1 MNVEKL
7 RSSASWLAIRDR
19 FYETL
24 DGETCIREISE
35 LVERQVRKVLGD
47 AGYGPSSAA
56 GQAPSRVAVFA
67 SGGFGRAE
75 LYPFS
80 DIDLVFVHSPDASPE
95 TLQAA
100 VRPVTQALWDFG
112 LEPSHSVRSMREVAQ
127 FQAGNT
133 ELYLSLLDARPLAG
147 AAGLQLDFEK
157 ARAQLLREKRDRIAA
172 RLFDLIDAR
181 RHTFQHTIYHL
192 EPDIKDGPGGLRDLN
207 SIRWLSLLKQ
217 ESPFWSEP
225 GRWLTFER
233 EANAHFAAI
242 RCFLH
247 FEELRNQNQLRFDPQ
262 EEWLELLARHGR
274 DASRWTQEHYRF
286 ARAIFREL
294 ERWTERF
301 NSSTSA
307 LMTGIERW
315 RNRLGNA
322 EFTVSRNRIYAR
334 NAAGLELDESR
345 IWNLFTFV
353 GRHGLELGGDT
364 LDRVERFLAQPD
376 LTLGSYASVRDAL
389 WTVLET
395 PYANIAV
402 RAMERTGF
410 LAFLFPEWNDID
422 SLPVRDYYHR
432 YTVDEHTLVC
442 IDALCE
448 LTRGQEGL
456 DLRMLDL
463 AEQTQSQALVI
474 LALVFHDIG
483 KKDGVEGHAE
493 RSRALAAKALERIG
507 VEAREADAVLALIEH
522 HLLLSSVMRSRDLSD
537 PGTGREIAHTID
549 SLPLLRCLTLLTYCD
564 IRGVFPGA
572 LTPWR
577 MDQLWSAYRVAQIP
591 LEDQVALE
599 RIGPD
604 GDFTEE
610 QRAFLEG
617 FSTRYLRI
625 FLPSQIREQHELYL
639 AKLRD
644 EPAVRLRPR
653 ERAFELIAVATDGPG
668 LFAEA
673 TGVLAGMGQN
683 ILLADAFRNA
693 QDVAVLR
700 FQFEDPSR
708 SLTLNPTDRDA
719 LVRRMDRVLRQGEKA
734 AEVAPRRGI
743 VRSPRGSRRMEP
755 YAYARNGVSP
765 TFTMVE
771 IGAPDRQGLL
781 YDIARTVAEQGVSL
795 DVLII
800 ETRAHR
806 AFDTLYVQKNGA
818 ELNEAEQAE
827 LIAALHQVLGAGMPQ
842 RF

>member
-1 MNVEKL
+1 MTNVEKL
-7 RSSASWLAIRDR
+7 RSSPAWLAIRDR

-35 LVERQVRKVLGD
+35 LVEGRVLKVL
-47 AGYGPSSAA
+47 AGAGEERSSLA
-56 GQAPSRVAVFA
+56 GRDSSRVALFA
-67 SGGFGRAE
+67 CGGFGRSE

-80 DIDLVFVHSPDASPE
+80 DIDLVFVHSNDAGPE
-95 TLQAA
+95 ALKAA
-100 VRPVTQALWDFG
+100 IRPVTQALWDLG
-112 LEPSHSVRSMREVAQ
+112 VEPSHSARSVREVAQ

-147 AAGLQLDFEK
+147 DASLLLQFEK
-157 ARAQLLREKRDRIAA
+157 ARAQLLREKRDRIAG

-181 RHTFQHTIYHL
+181 WHAFQHTIHHL
-192 EPDIKDGPGGLRDLN
+192 EPDIKDGPGGLRDLH

-217 ESPFWSEP
+217 ESPFWNEP
-225 GRWLTFER
+225 GRWLRFER
-233 EANAHFAAI
+233 EAAAHFSAI

-247 FEELRNQNQLRFDPQ
+247 FEEQRNQNQLRFDPQ

-274 DASRWTQEHYRF
+274 DASRWARKHYRF
-286 ARAIFREL
+286 ARTAYREI
-294 ERWTERF
+294 ERWEERF

-315 RNRLGNA
+315 RNRLGNSD
-322 EFTVSRNRIYAR
+322 FSVSRNRVYAR
-334 NAAGLELDESR
+334 NAAGLEHDEARVWS
-345 IWNLFTFV
+345 LFAFA

-364 LDRVERFLAQPD
+364 VERVARFLAQPNVE
-376 LTLGSYASVRDAL
+376 LGRYVSIRDAL
-389 WTVLET
+389 WAILET
-395 PYANIAV
+395 PHANVAV

-422 SLPVRDYYHR
+422 SLLVRDYYHR

-448 LTRGQEGL
+448 LARGQREL
-456 DLRMLDL
+456 DPRMLDL
-463 AEQTQSQALVI
+463 AEQTQSEPLLI
-474 LALVFHDIG
+474 LALIFHDIG

-493 RSRALAAKALERIG
+493 RSRALAAVALERIG
-507 VEAREADAVLALIEH
+507 VEGREADAILALIEH
-522 HLLLSSVMRSRDLSD
+522 HLLLSTAMRTRDLSD
-537 PGTGREIAHTID
+537 PGTGREIAGVMD
-549 SLPLLRCLTLLTYCD
+549 SLPLLRCLTLLTYSD

-577 MDQLWSAYRVAQIP
+577 MDQLWSVYRVAQVV
-591 LEDQVALE
+591 LEDRVARE

-604 GDFTEE
+604 GDFTDQ

-625 FLPSQIREQHELYL
+625 FLPSQVREQYELYL
-639 AKLRD
+639 TRMRG
-644 EPAVRLRPR
+644 EPAVRLRPQ
-653 ERAFELIAVATDGPG
+653 ERAFELIAVGTDGPG

-683 ILLADAFRNA
+683 ILMADAFRNT

-708 SLTLNPTDRDA
+708 SLTLNPSDQDA
-719 LVRRMDRVLRQGEKA
+719 LVRRMDRVLRLGEKA
-734 AEVAPRRGI
+734 ADVVPRRGAP
-743 VRSPRGSRRMEP
+743 RSPRAPRRMEP
-755 YAYARNGVSP
+755 YVYARNNVSP
-765 TFTMVE
+765 TLTMVE

-781 YDIARTVAEQGVSL
+781 YDIARAVAEQGVNI

-818 ELNEAEQAE
+818 ELNDAEQA
-827 LIAALHQVLGAGMPQ
+827 ALVGALLKVL
-842 RF
+842 RS